1 MRFFLLVFIWIA
13 ALPAWPQTLAS
24 PEFFEKKIRP
34 VLANN
39 CQTCHN
45 AKQKSAGLDLSSAEG
60 FQRGGQ
66 SGPVVM
72 PNPDAS
78 RLLKVIAYT
87 ESMKMP
93 PTGKLSDEEIADIRA
108 WVKSGAA
115 WPGAPAATPAPTRP
129 QSREFTAAEKAFWAF
144 QPVQEPAPPAVQNQ
158 RWI

>member
-1 MRFFLLVFIWIA
+1 MRFFLPVLIWIA
-13 ALPAWPQTLAS
+13 ALPAWSQTPAS
-24 PEFFEKKIRP
+24 TEFFEKKIRP
-34 VLANN
+34 ILATN

-45 AKQKSAGLDLSSAEG
+45 IRQKTAGLDLSTAEG

-66 SGPVVM
+66 SGPVIM

-93 PTGKLSDEEIADIRA
+93 PTGKLSDEDIADITT

-115 WPGAPAATPAPTRP
+115 WPGTSAATPAPSTRP
-129 QSREFTAAEKAFWAF
+129 QSREFTAAEKAIARLLLN
-144 QPVQEPAPPAVQNQ
+144 PG
-158 RWI
+158 

>member
-13 ALPAWPQTLAS
+13 ALPAWSQNAAS

-34 VLANN
+34 VLAAS

-45 AKQKSAGLDLSSAEG
+45 ARMKSAGLDLSSAEG
-60 FQRGGQ
+60 FQRGAQ

-87 ESMKMP
+87 EPIKMP
-93 PTGKLSDEEIADIRA
+93 PTVKLSEEEIADITT
-108 WVKSGAA
+108 WVKAGAV
-115 WPGAPAATPAPTRP
+115 WPGASGAP
-129 QSREFTAAEKAFWAF
+129 
-144 QPVQEPAPPAVQNQ
+144 
-158 RWI
+158 